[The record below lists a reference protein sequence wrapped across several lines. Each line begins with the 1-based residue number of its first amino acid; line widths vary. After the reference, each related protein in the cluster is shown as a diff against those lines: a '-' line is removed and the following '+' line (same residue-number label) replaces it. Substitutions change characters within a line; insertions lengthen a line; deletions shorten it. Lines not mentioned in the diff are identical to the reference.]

1 MKPHHLGLASLLVAA
16 ACGSSPGYGGSVG
29 SSPPAIESF
38 TAEASTVFVGER
50 TRLTAVFTG
59 DSASI
64 DGIGPVQSGT
74 AVTTPALARATT
86 FKLTVRRGQEQ
97 VEGRVTVAASYRD
110 RLRELAPSPVARS
123 QHVAV
128 ALADGGA
135 LVMGG
140 ITSESPNVPDSDTSQ
155 RFDPDT
161 ETLSPG
167 PQLAFSA
174 QAGFTTPAR
183 LDDGAFLLVGGG
195 INSST
200 TLGTDGDLASQAFD
214 ATARR
219 FGRVGDLNLDHAAGA
234 TATSLGD
241 GSVLV
246 AGGHLPAGPAAERY
260 DPVSGQWSLAGDMV
274 VARRGHSATR
284 LADGRVLIVGGVT
297 CCLATG
303 DFLTSTAEIHDPSTG
318 GFQATGSL
326 ATARALH
333 AAALLPDGRVLVTG
347 GVIDINAVTTAST
360 EIYDPSTGRFSPGGD
375 IQVGREGHSAIVLA
389 DGRVLVLGGARASST
404 TDLFDPAANRWSA
417 GPALQPARA
426 ASTAT
431 LLANG
436 KVLVFGGEDA
446 QGFPVSTVIL
456 YE

>member
-1 MKPHHLGLASLLVAA
+1 MKPQHLCLASLLAA
-16 ACGSSPGYGGSVG
+16 ACGASPGYRGSVG
-29 SSPPAIESF
+29 ASPPAIESF
-38 TAEASTVFVGER
+38 TSEASTVFIGER

-74 AVTTPALARATT
+74 PVTTPALARATT
-86 FKLTVRRGQEQ
+86 FTLAVRRGEEQ
-97 VEGRVTVAASYRD
+97 VEARVTVAATYRD
-110 RLRELAPSPVARS
+110 RFRELAPSSVART

-128 ALADGGA
+128 GLADGGA

-140 ITSESPNVPDSDTSQ
+140 NTSESPNVPDSDTSQ
-155 RFDPDT
+155 RFDPHT
-161 ETLSPG
+161 ETLSAG

-174 QAGFTTPAR
+174 QADFTTAAP
-183 LDDGAFLLVGGG
+183 LDDGSILLVGGG

-200 TLGTDGDLASQAFD
+200 TLGTDGDVASQVFD

-219 FGRVGDLNLDHAAGA
+219 FGRVGDLNLDHAAGV
-234 TATSLGD
+234 TATTLGD

-246 AGGHLPAGPAAERY
+246 AGGHLPANPATERF
-260 DPVSGQWSLAGDMV
+260 DPASGQWGLAGDMV

-303 DFLTSTAEIHDPSTG
+303 DFLTSTAEIYDPSTG
-318 GFQATGSL
+318 GFHATGSL
-326 ATARALH
+326 ATARAFQ
-333 AAALLPDGRVLVTG
+333 AAALLPDGRVLITG
-347 GVIDINAVTTAST
+347 GVIDINAATTAST

-375 IQVGREGHSAIVLA
+375 MQVGRESHFAIALT
-389 DGRVLVLGGARASST
+389 DGRVLVLGGVQASPA
-404 TDLFDPAANRWSA
+404 TDLFDPAANRWSL
-417 GPALQPARA
+417 GPALQPAWA

-431 LLANG
+431 LLASG
-436 KVLVFGGEDA
+436 KVFVFGGEDV